1 MIFFVVVVWWLCFYS
16 LTNCFLSLS
25 LSTLSTLSFA
35 SLPQTTTKK
44 VWTAY
49 NDKRHEN
56 VLETLRYFSVGRH
69 VGFVCDRCGGTDFV
83 GVRYKCC
90 VCHDFDLCP
99 TCQQK
104 ILNGAVSNCRFKYDH
119 RSQKWIMVKNFNDH
133 QMNHKM
139 IQTSA
144 IPNLS

>member
-1 MIFFVVVVWWLCFYS
+1 MSTRF
-16 LTNCFLSLS
+16 LTTHTNLSLPLSSSLYS
-25 LSTLSTLSFA
+25 LSTLSLLS
-35 SLPQTTTKK
+35 LLHHYLKQQQKK

-139 IQTSA
+139 ILTSA